1 MIMEV
6 SYEKGSSVFEA
17 GTRLENFVFIV
28 EGQLTYLGRKFGSNS
43 FFLPLEGVLGIPLK
57 GSVVAEVNSTCLLF
71 RTEDLSSL
79 AEQRLEVY
87 QSFLKTFLSVWA
99 KMLRVHERSAS
110 QLAADAFAYF
120 EQHGKPS
127 DLMRSARMVLE
138 LVRDPTVV
146 DQALAVIQRA
156 VEGFSSRRTEQL
168 PNDENVAYSLVLAS
182 LSTDENPLD
191 WMYYVF
197 SFGEKFRDSER
208 SAELLNTLLE
218 KLQVLGDRSAVETT
232 ICVLMLRHPD
242 SEWTARALMSYSRF
256 LKNRGVPAWQDEV
269 LRVLVAFP
277 DSEEAIEAEAILRE
291 TLVNA

>member
-1 MIMEV
+1 MIIEV
-6 SYEKGSSVFEA
+6 TYEKGSSVFEA
-17 GTRLENFVFIV
+17 GTHLEDFIFII

-57 GSVVAEVNSTCLLF
+57 GSVVAEVDSICLLF

-87 QSFLKTFLSVWA
+87 QSFLKAFLSVWA

-110 QLAADAFAYF
+110 ELAADAFAYF
-120 EQHGKPS
+120 KQHGKPS
-127 DLMRSARMVLE
+127 YLMKSARLVLE
-138 LVRDPTVV
+138 LVRDPTIV
-146 DQALAVIQRA
+146 DQALSVIQRA
-156 VEGFSSRRTEQL
+156 VEGFSPQRTEQL
-168 PNDENVAYSLVLAS
+168 PDDENVAYALVLAS

-197 SFGEKFRDSER
+197 SFSAKFRDSER

-218 KLQVLGDRSAVETT
+218 KVEVLGDRSAVETT
-232 ICVLMLRHPD
+232 VSVLMLHHPD
-242 SEWTARALMSYSRF
+242 SKWTARALMSYSRF

-269 LRVLVAFP
+269 LRVLIAFP
-277 DSEEAIEAEAILRE
+277 DSKEASEAEAILRE
-291 TLVNA
+291 TLMDA